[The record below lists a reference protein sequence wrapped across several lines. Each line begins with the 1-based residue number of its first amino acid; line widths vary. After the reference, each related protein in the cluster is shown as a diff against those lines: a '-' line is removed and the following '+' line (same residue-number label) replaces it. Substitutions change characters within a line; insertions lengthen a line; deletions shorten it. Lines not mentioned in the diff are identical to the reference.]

1 MSEAPNE
8 LVAGR
13 YRRRVRLGVGAEGTV
28 WRAEDLSR
36 EGGVVALKCTPS
48 PPSPAWVA
56 AVLGVEAPTLVRVRD
71 AGAMGDGGFV
81 VMDLVA
87 GVALSLRPPDDALR
101 VGADLADALEAL
113 HRKGLVHG
121 DVKSENV
128 LVGERATLVDLGF
141 ASEGTPGAV
150 RGTLTH
156 LAPESLL
163 GERSPQTDLYALG
176 ITLARHLG
184 GAHPFALDERDP
196 ASLHASLSPSRVI
209 RPDVLARI
217 PERVRDAVAWLL
229 AWSPEDRPVSA
240 AAWRARWCRDL
251 DPSATRA
258 LTLVD
263 AVPPHPPRIGGDE
276 AVRALRDAA
285 LDPSHIGAVA
295 VGASG
300 AGRSRALHDALRQV
314 LVEGAR
320 RGEVPDVRDALPDAH
335 TRPTVV
341 LLVDAT
347 AESLRALSEV
357 VLRRRRFAPDAAAV
371 TLLASA
377 TERPGVPALR
387 EVPVE
392 ALTRSASQRLLD
404 ALHGA
409 RVPASAVEAFC
420 EVSAGLAG
428 RMVELARRVGP
439 AGMPAV
445 TRATL
450 YAALAREPVA
460 SSRAL
465 GPRAAALLAAL
476 VMLGETP
483 VSCLRDAHDE
493 DLAALLRVG
502 AVHRRGAAVRADP
515 SCALRDLDDAAR
527 REGARRVLALG
538 PSRDAARGM
547 ARAWAHAALDELP
560 RAWDD
565 AVCAAT
571 RPDVPRDLALR
582 WLREATPWAHDRT
595 AHQRLLATLCLGG
608 GDPQGALDA
617 LDGDATTEA
626 DALRVE
632 ALRRAGRR
640 DDARALAARL
650 HTADDP
656 ACREL
661 GTLALARDALDR
673 GDPAPAA
680 ALAGTSVSAAREP
693 WSLELQC
700 LAALAR
706 DDLDLA
712 DELLA
717 RGTLLAA
724 RAQDLPRR
732 HRLRTLEGIVALRRG
747 DASLALRAHRDALE
761 LALAQGDLEAAASY
775 RVNLGGAALDAG
787 DLGEALRALER
798 SLEPLSAPG
807 RARPLARALG
817 NLASLLAW
825 IGDVPAATRLAARAE
840 EAARDAEDPVA
851 QGFASGVGAEL
862 RGDLDALCAA
872 AETCA
877 LHGDPARAGELRA
890 RAAARAAEL
899 GDVTR
904 ARALLPP
911 GDDAMTTLAALAV
924 ELSAGAPP
932 HALREALSRCDRAV
946 SDDGAVEHA
955 LWHLKLSESAAR
967 RVGEAHRAEALRA
980 RRDARAR
987 ALAATLPPAL
997 AETFAR
1003 TWGAPA
1009 AVVAGTDAR
1018 WRQLAAVTQGLNGE
1032 ARLPELLE
1040 RVMDAVITLTGAERG
1055 MVLLRDDSGALEPAV
1070 ARDGE
1075 ARALSDE
1082 ARAFSRSVAERVA
1095 RSGEA
1100 LVTFDAASDARFDA
1114 AASVAA
1120 MQLRSILAVPL
1131 RVRDAVVGTVYVDD
1145 RLRAGAFDDGAVQVV
1160 LAFADAAALAIHNAR
1175 TRRALEEALRRAER
1189 LSEQLDAVVAQQR
1202 AELEVTRES
1211 RSPDGVRGSY
1221 PEIIGRGPAMTR
1233 VLALIDRVAP
1243 TSMPVLLLGESGTG
1257 KELVARAVHAQSP
1270 RRAAAF
1276 VAENCGAIPE
1286 TLLESVLFGH
1296 VRGAFTGADRARAG
1310 LFEAADGGTLFLDE
1324 IGEMSLAMQSRLL
1337 RVLQE
1342 GEVRPVGGS
1351 AMRRVDVRVIAA
1363 THRDLG
1369 EMVRAGRFREDL
1381 YYRLAVL
1388 VLPVPA
1394 LRERREDIP
1403 ALVAHFLAKHGGA
1416 SIARSALARLVAA
1429 PWQGNVRELENVLRR
1444 AAALAPTGTVRED
1457 DLALAPDPAGRA
1469 EAPDGDIRHAVS
1481 EVERTLVEKALRAHR
1496 GNQSRAA
1503 KALGLSRFGLQKKL
1517 KRLGISARAIADE
1530 G

>member
-1 MSEAPNE
+1 
-8 LVAGR
+8 
-13 YRRRVRLGVGAEGTV
+13 
-28 WRAEDLSR
+28 
-36 EGGVVALKCTPS
+36 
-48 PPSPAWVA
+48 
-56 AVLGVEAPTLVRVRD
+56 
-71 AGAMGDGGFV
+71 
-81 VMDLVA
+81 
-87 GVALSLRPPDDALR
+87 
-101 VGADLADALEAL
+101 
-113 HRKGLVHG
+113 
-121 DVKSENV
+121 
-128 LVGERATLVDLGF
+128 
-141 ASEGTPGAV
+141 
-150 RGTLTH
+150 
-156 LAPESLL
+156 
-163 GERSPQTDLYALG
+163 
-176 ITLARHLG
+176 
-184 GAHPFALDERDP
+184 
-196 ASLHASLSPSRVI
+196 
-209 RPDVLARI
+209 
-217 PERVRDAVAWLL
+217 
-229 AWSPEDRPVSA
+229 
-240 AAWRARWCRDL
+240 
-251 DPSATRA
+251 
-258 LTLVD
+258 
-263 AVPPHPPRIGGDE
+263 
-276 AVRALRDAA
+276 
-285 LDPSHIGAVA
+285 
-295 VGASG
+295 
-300 AGRSRALHDALRQV
+300 
-314 LVEGAR
+314 
-320 RGEVPDVRDALPDAH
+320 
-335 TRPTVV
+335 VV
-341 LLVDAT
+341 LCVDAT
-347 AESLRALSEV
+347 AESLRTLSEV

-377 TERPGVPALR
+377 TERPRVPALR

-404 ALHGA
+404 ALHGV
-409 RVPASAVEAFC
+409 RMPASAVEAFC

-428 RMVELARRVGP
+428 RMVDLARRVGP
-439 AGMPAV
+439 AGIASV

-450 YAALAREPVA
+450 YAALAREPTA
-460 SSRAL
+460 SSHPL
-465 GPRAAALLAAL
+465 GPRAATLLATL
-476 VMLGETP
+476 LMLGETP
-483 VSCLRDAHDE
+483 VSHLRDAHDDE

-538 PSRDAARGM
+538 SSRDATRGM
-547 ARAWAHAALDELP
+547 ARAWAHAALGDLP

-582 WLREATPWAHDRT
+582 WFREATPWAQDRT

-617 LDGDATTEA
+617 LDGDGTPEA

-650 HTADDP
+650 HHDSDP

-661 GTLALARDALDR
+661 GALALARDALDR

-680 ALAGTSVSAAREP
+680 ALAETGVSAAREP
-693 WSLELQC
+693 WSLELQS

-717 RGTLLAA
+717 RATLLAA

-787 DLGEALRALER
+787 DLGEALRSLER

-825 IGDVPAATRLAARAE
+825 IGDAPAATRLAARAE

-877 LHGDPARAGELRA
+877 LHGDPARGGELRA
-890 RAAARAAEL
+890 RASARAAEL

-924 ELSAGAPP
+924 ELSAGASP
-932 HALREALSRCDRAV
+932 HALREALARCDRAA
-946 SDDGAVEHA
+946 SDDGSVEHA
-955 LWHLKLSESAAR
+955 LWHLKLSESVAR
-967 RVGEAHRAEALRA
+967 RVGESHRAEALRA

-997 AETFAR
+997 AETFVR

-1018 WRQLAAVTQGLNGE
+1018 WRQLAAVTHGLNGE

-1055 MVLLRDDSGALEPAV
+1055 MVLLRDETGALEPAV

-1160 LAFADAAALAIHNAR
+1160 QAFADAAALAIQNAR
-1175 TRRALEEALRRAER
+1175 TRRALEDALRRAER

-1221 PEIIGRGPAMTR
+1221 PDIIGRGPAMTR

-1243 TSMPVLLLGESGTG
+1243 TSMPVLLLGESGPG

-1444 AAALAPTGTVRED
+1444 AAALAPTGTVRDE

-1469 EAPDGDIRHAVS
+1469 NAPDGDIRHAVS